1 MRDTVLKMMIF
12 VRFTVLG
19 EAMVLVETSVIVE
32 ATSLERM
39 YIGAKVL
46 EATVLIRATALKA
59 TVPVEIYGIIGAT
72 VLCATVLVE
81 ATVLGGRYR
90 KCG

>member
-1 MRDTVLKMMIF
+1 MRATVLEMMIF
-12 VRFTVLG
+12 VRFTVLR
-19 EAMVLVETSVIVE
+19 EATVFVETSVIVE

-39 YIGAKVL
+39 C
-46 EATVLIRATALKA
+46 
-59 TVPVEIYGIIGAT
+59 IGAT
-72 VLCATVLVE
+72 VLYATVLVG